1 MFPIST
7 LRSTYATAAD
17 TSSSFLFPLAGGFK
31 GLIGLGA
38 YWLGTILFPPPHL
51 PVLLSMAAVATLTL
65 ARPESGFAAYTGGD
79 RPDASAVSSG
89 AVWLVLLLLARFFA
103 VQALF
108 ANEAFGLSVALK
120 YVMAHSL
127 SQLMAASVSWAQSGD
142 ASPTAS
148 TPSIAGRALAIAV
161 GVLPMLAL
169 VGLTTLWIYALF
181 VIPILLLR
189 WWLLRQIRRQAG
201 GNSSRYRGAVQQL
214 SELIVYLSFV
224 SLLWISV

>member
-7 LRSTYATAAD
+7 LRSAYAPTVD
-17 TSSSFLFPLAGGFK
+17 TSPSLLLPLAGWFT

-51 PVLLSMAAVATLTL
+51 PVLLSIATVATLTL
-65 ARPESGFAAYTGGD
+65 ARPESGFATYMGGD
-79 RPDASAVSSG
+79 RTDQREAPSG
-89 AVWLVLLLLARFFA
+89 TVWLVLLLLARFFA

-127 SQLMAASVSWAQSGD
+127 SHLMAASVSWKRPVS
-142 ASPTAS
+142 ASPTDSA
-148 TPSIAGRALAIAV
+148 PSIARRTLAITI

-181 VIPILLLR
+181 AIPILLLR
-189 WWLLRQIRRQAG
+189 WWMLGRFRRQASG
-201 GNSSRYRGAVQQL
+201 DSSSRLGTIQQL